1 MNYIMWFLLGFLVG
15 INLGKINMHMNIVR
29 RLEKADAE
37 GKSLKDM
44 IKDLSGDENEE
55 QKDEAGK

>member
-29 RLEKADAE
+29 RLEEADAE

>member
-29 RLEKADAE
+29 RLEEADAE

-44 IKDLSGDENEE
+44 IKDLSGDENKE

>member
-55 QKDEAGK
+55 QKDEAK

>member
-1 MNYIMWFLLGFLVG
+1 MWFLLGFLVG

-29 RLEKADAE
+29 RLEEADAE

-44 IKDLSGDENEE
+44 IKDLSGDENKE

>member
-29 RLEKADAE
+29 RLEEADAE

-55 QKDEAGK
+55 QKDEAAK